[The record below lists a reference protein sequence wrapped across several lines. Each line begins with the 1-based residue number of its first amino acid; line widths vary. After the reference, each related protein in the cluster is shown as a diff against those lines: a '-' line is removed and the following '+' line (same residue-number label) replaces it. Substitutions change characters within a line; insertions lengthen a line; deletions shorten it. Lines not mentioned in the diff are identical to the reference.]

1 MYKCNKINRI
11 VYLVIISLFFCFDY
25 VYGVTEKTSIKEFGL
40 REPEAVLEKESMAKA
55 RIPKPLEYIINEEDT
70 LDITVWRMIGI
81 LEEGEEGE
89 EGERREYTITK
100 GDVLEISVWQ
110 WPDLAKNVIVR
121 PDGKISFPLVG
132 DMDAE
137 GLTLTEL
144 DEILTAKLSDYIR
157 APQVSVMITSFG
169 GISFGGVPQEETVSI
184 AIPFIKID
192 DLSTEVIVR
201 SDGRISLPLIGD
213 IQATG
218 LTLSE
223 LKNVITEK
231 LNRYIKDPEVSIS
244 VKSFGGKKI
253 IILGEVGSPGVYK
266 PTGNIDIVEAIA
278 LAGGYTQDAVLR
290 SVMVVRGDLDN
301 PVAIKLNVNNAI
313 KKGDLSQNIMVQPN
327 DIVYVPRKFIKDV
340 NYFLNNLLGP
350 LTAASSAVG
359 PIKTIRIGPSPKK

>member
-1 MYKCNKINRI
+1 MYKSNKINQI
-11 VYLVIISLFFCFDY
+11 VYVLIAGLFLCSDY
-25 VYGVTEKTSIKEFGL
+25 VYAVTEKTAIKEFGL
-40 REPEAVLEKESMAKA
+40 REPEGVLREESIAKA
-55 RIPKPLEYIINEEDT
+55 GIPKPLEYVINEEDAV
-70 LDITVWRMIGI
+70 DITVWQMIGI
-81 LEEGEEGE
+81 LEEEGE
-89 EGERREYTITK
+89 EGEQREYTITK

-110 WPDLAKNVIVR
+110 WPDLAKDVIVR

-132 DMDAE
+132 DIDVE
-137 GLTLTEL
+137 GLTLTKL
-144 DEILTAKLSDYIR
+144 DEILTAKLSDYIK
-157 APQVSVMITSFG
+157 APQVSVMIKSFG
-169 GISFGGVPQEETVSI
+169 GISFGGVPQEEAVSI

-213 IQATG
+213 IQASG

-223 LKNVITEK
+223 LKNVTTEK
-231 LNRYIKDPEVSIS
+231 LKRYIKDPEVSIS
-244 VKSFGGKKI
+244 VKAFGGKKI

-266 PTGNIDIVEAIA
+266 PTGNVDIVEIIA

-301 PVAIKLNVNNAI
+301 PVAIRLNVNNAI
-313 KKGDLSQNIMVQPN
+313 KKGDLSQNIMIQPN